1 MKYTRTFLAMLLV
14 FILTACSYDD
24 IVVDNTPEQM
34 DAQRSQYIQSSYK
47 KAYAKMRTL
56 YPSTFANGKR
66 MATGTPTVEN
76 SYPLWYSDTA
86 ITTVTPN
93 PFAPDY
99 PVEGDVA
106 TVANDSIYAYV
117 FDFANGQGSMVVS
130 VDDNL
135 PDLLVYIKGRNFLKN
150 PFKKFTSKQDD
161 NDHKEFDHTL
171 DSLYQIMYE
180 RREAMIREMLA
191 SLANATAGEISAIK
205 ADTKKLYEAQIS
217 ADGSWSGLQ
226 IDTSYTT
233 KDWYLENSAQ
243 YGSDGMVPLHWLNI
257 HPFTSKIEQE
267 YGVNAKCW
275 DIIPTLAMYF
285 ATLRADVRS
294 DDGWVMD
301 WESVL
306 NPASEADSAYNMNNI
321 ARLYYELGLSSNL
334 NVQYYQNQTME
345 VKDKIPAVLSKFGIA
360 NIGKYET
367 QNPPLW
373 TIYNEI
379 DNNRPAICLAKG
391 LIYKN
396 KKFDVLSFLADDYE
410 IKSKEIL
417 YKYYNSPDVTKSYD
431 EIFVSLKFQSFDAE
445 YLLPDAFYNWALFD
459 PNYAYVVKVIHDSYS
474 QLPVPHA
481 KTMYEEM
488 CVLKT
493 IQ

>member
-1 MKYTRTFLAMLLV
+1 MRYFRTFLAMLLG

-47 KAYAKMRTL
+47 KAYAKMRAL

-86 ITTVTPN
+86 ITVTPTPN
-93 PFAPDY
+93 PFAPDS

-135 PDLLVYIKGRNFLKN
+135 PDLLVYTKGRNFLKN
-150 PFKKFTSKQDD
+150 PFKRYTTKSTD
-161 NDHKEFDHTL
+161 NDWIFLIQSAVRE
-171 DSLYQIMYE
+171 LYTYNK
-180 RREAMIREMLA
+180 REALIREMLA
-191 SLANATAGEISAIK
+191 SLATATAEAVVELKTEYKAIC
-205 ADTKKLYEAQIS
+205 ESQGS
-217 ADGSWSGLQ
+217 ADGSHPTLVSVDTIQDWH
-226 IDTSYTT
+226 IDQ
-233 KDWYLENSAQ
+233 SAQ
-243 YGSDGMVPLHWLNI
+243 YNPDGMVPVHWLDI
-257 HPFTSKIEQE
+257 HPFTPKIEQE

-321 ARLYYELGLSSNL
+321 ARLYYELGLSTNL
-334 NVQYYQNQTME
+334 NVFYTQNQTMA
-345 VKDKIPAVLSKFGIA
+345 VKDKIPAVLSKYGIS
-360 NIGKYET
+360 NTGVYESSY
-367 QNPPLW
+367 PLSP
-373 TIYNEI
+373 IYNEV
-379 DNNRPAICLAKG
+379 DNGRPAICLIKG
-391 LIYKN
+391 LNYKFN
-396 KKFDVLSFLADDYE
+396 TFDVLSFLVDDYE
-410 IKSKEIL
+410 IKSCSMT
-417 YKYYNSPDVTKSYD
+417 YNFYNMAPVSRTYD
-431 EIFVSLKFQSFDAE
+431 EIFISVKFSHLKADC
-445 YLLPDAFYNWALFD
+445 LMPDFYINWALFD
-459 PNYAYVVKVIHDSYS
+459 PNYAPAVQALDLPYS
-474 QLPVPHA
+474 VPRPSA
-481 KTMYEEM
+481 NKQYQEIN
-488 CVLKT
+488 VLNT
-493 IQ
+493 FQ